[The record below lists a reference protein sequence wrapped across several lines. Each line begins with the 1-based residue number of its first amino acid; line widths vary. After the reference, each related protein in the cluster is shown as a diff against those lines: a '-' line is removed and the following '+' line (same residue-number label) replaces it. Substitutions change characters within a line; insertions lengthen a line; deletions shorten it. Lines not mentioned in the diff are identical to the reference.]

1 MRRVSS
7 TPNAYVVLG
16 RCMQVSS
23 CLSLEFNMP
32 YLFYRYSVMD
42 LRWRSF
48 ARELLQRQRDPWK
61 DTSDEDM
68 IHILC
73 RFDNWSTRVLQTK
86 SREFLLAMC
95 SMYTGLYSPHQWLP
109 GYTADIGLLH
119 QLWSSHFWLT
129 ALEDEHEWED
139 FVS

>member
-1 MRRVSS
+1 
-7 TPNAYVVLG
+7 
-16 RCMQVSS
+16 
-23 CLSLEFNMP
+23 MP

-95 SMYTGLYSPHQWLP
+95 SANEGRPSLGQNLAECPFWPH
-109 GYTADIGLLH
+109 
-119 QLWSSHFWLT
+119 SSH
-129 ALEDEHEWED
+129 
-139 FVS
+139 VPR